1 MPKRSTIALL
11 SLFAASAGLIAAP
24 AASASVTFTFED
36 PSGAREFQ
44 YDEGDIQN
52 PCTIG
57 YDSPQSG
64 GVLRLTV
71 DASEHGLAP
80 VTFDAILEID
90 LTVGSA
96 TDLGFG
102 SIAGVSGVFRF
113 LEIGRGLPNLIFEGV
128 ITNGAF
134 VVIGST
140 GAQVSSSDEGSLTLT
155 AGPALQEYLDLGGLT
170 IAGQMDSAFS
180 LSSIRLAGGI
190 EGVPGINEFG
200 YIESFNANT
209 AYVGSAGIIPSPPA
223 AITLAALAFIT
234 RRQRRPAA

>member
-1 MPKRSTIALL
+1 MPKRSTIALM
-11 SLFAASAGLIAAP
+11 SLFAASAGLLAAP
-24 AASASVTFTFED
+24 AVSASVTFTFED
-36 PSGAREFQ
+36 PSGAREFR
-44 YDEGDIQN
+44 YNEGDIQT

-57 YDSPQSG
+57 YDSPQSC

-90 LTVGSA
+90 LIVGSA

-102 SIAGVSGVFRF
+102 SVAGVSGVFRF

-128 ITNGAF
+128 ITDGAF

-140 GAQVSSSDEGSLTLT
+140 GAQVSSSDENSLTLT
-155 AGPALQEYLDLGGLT
+155 AGPALQGYLDLAGLT
-170 IAGQMDSAFS
+170 LAGQMDAAFS

-190 EGVPGINEFG
+190 EGVPGINEHGF
-200 YIESFNANT
+200 IESFSSNA
-209 AYVGSAGIIPSPPA
+209 AYVGSAGVVPSPPA
-223 AITLAALAFIT
+223 AITLATLVLLT
-234 RRQRRPAA
+234 PRRRRPAA